1 MQNTAI
7 PWGGKFVPV
16 PSAAVPVPVPEFA
29 HEGASVVV
37 RAAAVP
43 APVAVRYAWASNP
56 AGTNLY
62 NREGLPANPFRTD
75 TWPVVTQP
83 SAAK

>member
-1 MQNTAI
+1 MGRVMVRIGFVALGAVFG
-7 PWGGKFVPV
+7 WGVEAG
-16 PSAAVPVPVPEFA
+16 AAA
-29 HEGASVVV
+29 TIEGASVVV

-56 AGTNLY
+56 AGANLY